1 MPLNCILSDFLE
13 CDWPYIW
20 ISCQMCGLFEEQAFE
35 HTFFFLTSAPAPQ
48 NAWAPRCH
56 VAWTRYFLT
65 LWRSTYKR
73 KKQTGKKYFSWT
85 LYTLYCWQLS
95 SVLLH
100 QLSNA
105 DLLQSKNKARYK
117 YNMFV
122 YIITTWL
129 RAESIERATDCPPNS
144 VSPLEGVNG
153 HCLYIN
159 TAGWSS
165 DAHTWQAAGE
175 CAYICRLESICM
187 YINTKSNIEKYLQ
200 NYTRHLLQQPSN
212 LLFVSRKIQ
221 KTTALTATFFSC
233 AAHTE
238 TFWLDQLCES
248 ICRKLR
254 TTFMI
259 LKYTINSVCWQ
270 AKQQSKL
277 LWKQIIQ
284 QIKSFYSNSLRSVTV
299 WQGLTRTVERLKEW
313 FSSPSTAGNRFTVC
327 DLHQCRQPAAFQ
339 ASVSL
344 PNPPLC
350 QPPPRPRRP

>member
-1 MPLNCILSDFLE
+1 MNIMSNV
-13 CDWPYIW
+13 WIIW
-20 ISCQMCGLFEEQAFE
+20 GTSVW
-35 HTFFFLTSAPAPQ
+35 TYVFFFTSAPAPQ

-117 YNMFV
+117 YNRFV
-122 YIITTWL
+122 YIVTRWS

-153 HCLYIN
+153 HCLYIK

-187 YINTKSNIEKYLQ
+187 YINTKSNIERNIYKITQDIYCNNPQTYCLCQ
-200 NYTRHLLQQPSN
+200 EK
-212 LLFVSRKIQ
+212 SRK
-221 KTTALTATFFSC
+221 L
-233 AAHTE
+233 
-238 TFWLDQLCES
+238 QL
-248 ICRKLR
+248 
-254 TTFMI
+254 
-259 LKYTINSVCWQ
+259 WPPH
-270 AKQQSKL
+270 
-277 LWKQIIQ
+277 
-284 QIKSFYSNSLRSVTV
+284 SFHV
-299 WQGLTRTVERLKEW
+299 Q
-313 FSSPSTAGNRFTVC
+313 
-327 DLHQCRQPAAFQ
+327 HI
-339 ASVSL
+339 
-344 PNPPLC
+344 
-350 QPPPRPRRP
+350 RRHFD

>member
-1 MPLNCILSDFLE
+1 MNIMSNV
-13 CDWPYIW
+13 WIIWGTSVWTYI
-20 ISCQMCGLFEEQAFE
+20 
-35 HTFFFLTSAPAPQ
+35 FFFYFSPCSPKCLGTSL
-48 NAWAPRCH
+48 PRSLNS
-56 VAWTRYFLT
+56 VFPDFV
-65 LWRSTYKR
+65 KVNIQK

-117 YNMFV
+117 YNSFV
-122 YIITTWL
+122 YIITRWS